1 MFSPQLDHQPSPV
14 AIPEL
19 AGERLSDVRAGA
31 NHLVLLTIN
40 GDVYTVGQGADGQL
54 GHKIP
59 KSTPTAGTVPY
70 KVLRSTA
77 GHRAVAIGAANDSS
91 FFVDQQGEVWAW
103 GLNGYGQTGTGSKQN
118 VLWYAHRVRRVGR
131 SALGGGAA
139 VVQIAGGDRH
149 TLFLVSDGRV
159 FACGNAEDGQFPVP
173 KDMEGSDAKTKTKT
187 KDGDVGVARVSEP
200 IPVQF
205 PHDLKEDPI
214 VQIGA
219 ANRMSAAVTRGGV
232 LYTWGLNSEGML
244 GTEVDSPDDIIRT
257 PKVVVRREGSW
268 LTKAVSCGG
277 QHCLALL
284 RKKP

>member
-1 MFSPQLDHQPSPV
+1 MFSPQLDHQPSPIPV
-14 AIPEL
+14 PEL
-19 AGERLSDVRAGA
+19 AGERFADIRAGA

-40 GDVYTVGQGADGQL
+40 GDVYTMGQGTDGQL
-54 GHKIP
+54 GHKVP

-70 KVLRSTA
+70 KVLRGTA

-103 GLNGYGQTGTGSKQN
+103 GLNGYGQTGTGSKQD

-131 SALGGGAA
+131 SALGGEAA

-149 TLFLVSDGRV
+149 TLFLASDGRV

-173 KDMEGSDAKTKTKT
+173 KDGSDAKATSKES
-187 KDGDVGVARVSEP
+187 DVDVARVSEP
-200 IPVQF
+200 ITVEF

-219 ANRMSAAVTRGGV
+219 ANRMCAAVTRDGV

-244 GTEVDSPDDIIRT
+244 GTEVDSPDDIVRT
-257 PKVVVRREGSW
+257 PKVVVRKEGSW